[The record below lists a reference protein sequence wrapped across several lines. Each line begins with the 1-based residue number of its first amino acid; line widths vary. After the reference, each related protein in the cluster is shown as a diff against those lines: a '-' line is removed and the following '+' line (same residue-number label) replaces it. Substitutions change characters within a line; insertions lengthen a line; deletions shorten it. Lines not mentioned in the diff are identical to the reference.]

1 MFYQSNGGREIT
13 LLNILRKC
21 LGLTTIDVLKF
32 RTVAACHK
40 DLDKPHRPW
49 SNYFFSLSRL
59 RHVYLR
65 EQIQYLTSMHH
76 QYIP

>member
-1 MFYQSNGGREIT
+1 MTKQIIDNYSIFRRLGNKLYYIITLGGMFYQSNGGREIT

-40 DLDKPHRPW
+40 DLDKPHRP
-49 SNYFFSLSRL
+49 
-59 RHVYLR
+59 
-65 EQIQYLTSMHH
+65 
-76 QYIP
+76 